1 MKPILSFFLVC
12 LIGIPTAQAQSFL
25 ANEAITTVYNEA
37 DTVGLSEEE
46 LQYVQVTYRLSAD
59 LQDQSV
65 ASITIWMGM
74 EAGGKELL
82 EKDFSLT
89 STQSFADGTAV
100 TVDGNSFDIDMGQ
113 FTGLTGFE
121 VRIMGLNSMGGVLH
135 QLDLSYPEN

>member
-1 MKPILSFFLVC
+1 M
-12 LIGIPTAQAQSFL
+12 IGIPAAQAQSFL

-82 EKDFSLT
+82 EKDFSLS
-89 STQSFADGTAV
+89 STQSFPDGTAV

-113 FTGLTGFE
+113 FTGLMGFE
-121 VRIMGLNSMGGVLH
+121 VRALGLNSQGGVLH

>member
-12 LIGIPTAQAQSFL
+12 LIGIPAAQAQSFL

-37 DTVGLSEEE
+37 DTIGLSEEE

>member
-1 MKPILSFFLVC
+1 M
-12 LIGIPTAQAQSFL
+12 
-25 ANEAITTVYNEA
+25 YNEA
-37 DTVGLSEEE
+37 DTIGLSEEE